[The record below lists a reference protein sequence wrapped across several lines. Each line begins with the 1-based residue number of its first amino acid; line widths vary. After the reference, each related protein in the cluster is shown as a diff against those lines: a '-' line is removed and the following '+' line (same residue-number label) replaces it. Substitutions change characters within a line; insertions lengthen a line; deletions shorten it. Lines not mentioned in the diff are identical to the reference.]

1 MAGISP
7 NSQVIHREIGARDTG
22 LTALGRMTGARS
34 AEWSRRRSAATLVGA
49 MPIVE
54 GLSFSYVI
62 HELPRDRLPFRRW
75 RFELWHGARLEAAGW
90 RTTER
95 DALRA
100 LRKHG
105 SRVAHGMFGLR
116 APGDVPAAGAGFRP
130 GSTVQ
135 VRHNGLAFALVPRQ
149 LEAPSVLGGLP
160 G

>member
-1 MAGISP
+1 
-7 NSQVIHREIGARDTG
+7 
-22 LTALGRMTGARS
+22 
-34 AEWSRRRSAATLVGA
+34 

-54 GLSFSYVI
+54 GLAFSYVV

-90 RTTER
+90 RSTER

-105 SRVAHGMFGLR
+105 SRVAHAMFGLH
-116 APGDVPAAGAGFRP
+116 PPAEDALSGGGFRP
-130 GSTVQ
+130 GATIRVL
-135 VRHNGLAFALVPRQ
+135 HGGIAFALVPRQ
-149 LEAPSVLGGLP
+149 LEAPAILGGGP